1 MALDQVFSMIPK
13 ISAFVLLTGL
23 LIGSPSVCARNIV
36 LFIGDGM
43 GFEHV
48 QAGRLYL
55 NGTDATPLFMETLP
69 YAGAAITV
77 LPGGGV
83 TDSATA
89 GTALATGYQ
98 HPSAGTISMNAAGLP
113 VTAILERA
121 RDAGLRTGIVTT
133 DDIVGA
139 TPAAFGAH
147 EASRDYTAQ
156 IRNDYLWGDVLHSP
170 SLPTVLLGGGYLST
184 FVGDAVS
191 LGYAFADSAQA
202 LLGIAPTAGRVLGL
216 FNTGPL
222 TRENDRAA
230 DNTEPRLSQMASTA
244 LAWLTQAPG
253 GFFLMVEGA
262 LIDKIS
268 HEGNTDNAKSD
279 LPPEVAQFDAAVAAL
294 SQWLSARGLLEDTLV
309 LVTADHETGLL
320 DVADGQTIPP
330 GTIPAMTLYSTGH
343 STRNVPV
350 FGSWPPALEG
360 SLIDNTET
368 FFVMEDWLMG
378 VAGAPPI
385 VEDLDVVEITRASA
399 RVQWRTVEPST
410 TRLECGGSVILDLN
424 RVLYHEVLLTGL
436 IEGSSYSVHVESTDL
451 AGFTGQASTDFTT
464 AAPDVNAYV
473 LADPVGTG
481 TLSGSYVSLTPPSDG
496 LFQTITEVADGVG
509 SSLDVVYTLGTSAS
523 PAEVVSISLA
533 VELTWVNADRF
544 AEDLAITVWNSMSQS
559 FESLASNTGGLFTLG
574 PEHLYWNT
582 ARGCHCI
589 DVRLKDSAS
598 IAKEKKGKVSVDV
611 LWAAIVAGEPDLDPP
626 AVPSALT
633 ARQITDADI
642 DLTAKLTWT
651 SSDPGDVAYYRIY
664 RGGITVGTS
673 ATPGFVD
680 HATSGG
686 TYSYTVSAVDSVGNE
701 SAPSPAASVTLDN
714 LYAPSIPSNLTAVA
728 GDGEVVLSWSQ
739 NSEPDIDGYNVYR
752 GLDAQTMVRLND
764 ETVSANS
771 YSDAGLEN
779 GVTYYYGVEA
789 VDTGGK
795 NSGLSAAVFAIP
807 SSLPAL
813 LASTDGSLA
822 AAGKNWKAVASVA
835 VRDQSQSSVPGASV
849 SGQWFLDSAPLQAP
863 VAGVTDAVG
872 AVAFVAPL
880 VKAAPG
886 QVFEFILLDVQ
897 LAGYRFDRANSD
909 VVFSATVPAR

>member
-1 MALDQVFSMIPK
+1 LIL
-13 ISAFVLLTGL
+13 ITGL
-23 LIGSPSVCARNIV
+23 LSGSPSVCARNIV

-55 NGTDATPLFMETLP
+55 NGTDTTPLFMETLP

-98 HPSAGTISMNAAGLP
+98 HPSAGPISMNAAGLP
-113 VTAILERA
+113 VRTILERA

-156 IRNDYLWGDVLHSP
+156 IRNDYLWGDALHSP

-184 FVGDAVS
+184 FVTDAVS
-191 LGYAFADSAQA
+191 LEYVFAGSAQT
-202 LLGIAPTAGRVLGL
+202 LLGITPTSGRVLGL
-216 FNTGPL
+216 FTAGPL
-222 TRENDRAA
+222 TRENDRSP
-230 DNTEPRLSQMASTA
+230 DNTEPRLSQMATAA

-268 HEGNTDNAKSD
+268 HEGNTDNAKGD
-279 LPPEVAQFDAAVAAL
+279 LPPEVAQFDAAVAAV
-294 SQWLSARGLLEDTLV
+294 SQWLSSRDLLGDTLI

-320 DVADGQTIPP
+320 DVVDGQGITP

-350 FGSWPPALEG
+350 FGSWPPALDG

-378 VAGAPPI
+378 LAGAPPI
-385 VEDLDVVEITRASA
+385 IEDLDVVEITRASA
-399 RVQWRTVEPST
+399 RVRWRTVEPST
-410 TRLECGGSVILDLN
+410 TWLECGGFVFEDMN

-436 IEGSSYSVHVESTDL
+436 SEGSSYSVNVDSTDL
-451 AGFTGQASTDFTT
+451 AGFTRQASTDFTT

-481 TLSGSYVSLTPPSDG
+481 TLSGSYASLTPPSDG
-496 LFQTITEVADGVG
+496 LVQTITEVPDGVG

-523 PAEVVSISLA
+523 PAEVISISLD
-533 VELTWVNADRF
+533 VQLTWVNADRF
-544 AEDLAITVWNSMSQS
+544 AEDLTIMVWNPASQS
-559 FESLASNTGGLFTLG
+559 FESLPPNTGGLFTLG
-574 PEHLYWNT
+574 PGHLYWNG
-582 ARGCHCI
+582 ARGCYCI

-598 IAKEKKGKVSVDV
+598 VAKEKKGKVSVDV

-626 AVPSALT
+626 AVPSDLVAT
-633 ARQITDADI
+633 QITDGGM
-642 DLTAKLTWT
+642 DLTAQLAWT
-651 SSDPGDVAYYRIY
+651 ASNPSDVAYYRVY
-664 RGGITVGTS
+664 RGEITVGTS

-680 HATSGG
+680 QVTSGG

-701 SAPSPAASVTLDN
+701 SAPSPAVSVALEN

-728 GDGEVVLSWSQ
+728 GDGEVMLAWSPS
-739 NSEPDIDGYNVYR
+739 SEADIDGYNVYR
-752 GLDAQTMVRLND
+752 GLDGEAMVCLNQ
-764 ETVSANS
+764 EPVSASS
-771 YSDAGLEN
+771 YLDAGREN
-779 GVTYYYGVEA
+779 GVTYYYAVEA
-789 VDTGGK
+789 VDTGGRI
-795 NSGLSAAVFAIP
+795 SGLSAAVFAIP
-807 SSLPAL
+807 SSLPTL
-813 LASTDGSLA
+813 LATTDGSLA

-835 VRDQSQSSVPGASV
+835 VRDQSQSPVAGASV
-849 SGQWFLDSAPLQAP
+849 SGQWFLDSAPLQAA

-872 AVAFVAPL
+872 AVTFAAPL

-886 QVFEFILLDVQ
+886 QVFKFTLLDVQ
-897 LAGYRFDRANSD
+897 LAGYRFDRDSSV
-909 VVFSATVPAR
+909 VVFSATVPAK